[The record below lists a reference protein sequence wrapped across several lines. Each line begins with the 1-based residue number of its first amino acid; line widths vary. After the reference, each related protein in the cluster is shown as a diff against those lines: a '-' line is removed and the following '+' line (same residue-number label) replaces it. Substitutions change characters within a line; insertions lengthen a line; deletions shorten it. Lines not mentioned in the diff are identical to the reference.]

1 MKYKYMSN
9 WSGEIVTNLFEA
21 IKASLLYAKDY
32 PFEWKMFDWKY
43 NKKGW

>member
-9 WSGEIVTNLFEA
+9 WTGEIVTNLFEV
-21 IKASLLYAKDY
+21 IKASCSYVKGY